1 MAKLLYSCTIVSQDG
16 SEHIVRRLDLFIF
29 IWQFGLKHHYVR
41 FHTINHSNEVDLYVS
56 NKVHIIMNLCKIIE
70 VAFICY
76 VAFPLVLKLALI
88 LPPYRE
94 SDLVATTLFICG
106 IFSGYVVKVLI
117 ASFLVPHVRWLTLK
131 PDMDPADFQFKIDQ
145 SKHAGMWIVYPVLA
159 IEIFIFFI
167 VFF

>member
-1 MAKLLYSCTIVSQDG
+1 MAESLYSCTIVSQDG
-16 SEHIVRRLDLFIF
+16 SKHVVRMLDLFIF
-29 IWQFGLKHHYVR
+29 IWQFGLNHHSGR
-41 FHTINHSNEVDLYVS
+41 FHTIYCNNEVDLYFS
-56 NKVHIIMNLCKIIE
+56 KKVHVIINLCKIIE

-106 IFSGYVVKVLI
+106 VFSGYVVKVLI

-131 PDMDPADFQFKIDQ
+131 PDVDPADFQFKIDQ

-159 IEIFIFFI
+159 IEVILFII
-167 VFF
+167 VFL